1 MTEDK
6 KQGDNG
12 RVEDSGS
19 ENGKGTFWTGFKSVC
34 HTAKVIFRLD
44 AGNIPSFVGD
54 QFFITLQPFVA
65 LFFSARILDVLA
77 AGAERGVVIRW
88 IVAAV
93 ACNYGIYLL
102 ERLMACISRLEGVTL
117 YWQLYQ
123 EMSRVMMRA
132 DYKELEKPDISHAK
146 ERIERATTMFWYG
159 PWEVPGVF
167 MRLIEGLTITVS
179 ALVLAFPIFLPVKG
193 EKVPW
198 GMIGMILFI
207 GVSVWYSLS
216 SERKLYKMKEDSLE
230 PLAQVYRQQEFFMA
244 YAGEDKA
251 AKDIRIFGQKK
262 LIYRLMQKN
271 LVRER
276 KLADERR
283 FKQAKSFGIRGALA
297 QAVGCLAYLI
307 VGARALA
314 GIFGIG
320 SVVQYVG
327 AIMKLSEGIRVLIYA
342 LQHIT
347 MQGPHCQEYLDFIG
361 EGEDKDK
368 YCHGHDGQRIL
379 QMPEDYTIVFEHVS
393 FRYPGT
399 EEWVLKDLNLT
410 LKRGEHFAVVGMNGS
425 GKTTFIKLLCR
436 LYEPEQGRILFNG
449 TDIREFRYEDYQK
462 LFAVVF
468 QDFQIFALPL
478 GENVAASSHY
488 DETRVQACLEQAGV
502 GEFVK
507 GLPKG
512 LKQPL
517 YTVEADGV
525 NISGGEA
532 QKIAIARALYK
543 DAPFVILDEPTAAL
557 DPIAEAEIYAG
568 FQQMV
573 RSKGALYISHRLS
586 SCRFCDKIAVFHE
599 GRLVQM
605 GTHEELL
612 SSEDGKYY
620 ELWQAQAQYYRRAE
634 SA

>member
-1 MTEDK
+1 MTTDK
-6 KQGDNG
+6 KQGTDKH
-12 RVEDSGS
+12 VEDSSKG
-19 ENGKGTFWTGFKSVC
+19 NGQVTFGASLKSVC

-44 AGNIPSFVGD
+44 AGNIPAFVVD
-54 QFFITLQPFVA
+54 QFLMTLQPFVA

-77 AGAERGVVIRW
+77 AGAARGVVIQW

-102 ERLMACISRLEGVTL
+102 ERLTACFSRLEGVTL

-132 DYKELEKPDISHAK
+132 DYKELEQPDISHAK
-146 ERIERATTMFWYG
+146 ERIKRATNMFWYG

-167 MRLIEGLTITVS
+167 MRLTEGLTITVS
-179 ALVLAFPIFLPVKG
+179 ALVLAFPIFLPAEG
-193 EKVPW
+193 ETITL
-198 GMIGMILFI
+198 GMLGMVLFI

-230 PLAQVYRQQEFFMA
+230 PIAQVYREMDFFTT

-251 AKDIRIFGQKK
+251 AKDIRLFGQKK
-262 LIYRLMQKN
+262 LIHSLMEKNRQK
-271 LVRER
+271 ER
-276 KLADERR
+276 KLLDARR

-314 GIFGIG
+314 GVFGIG

-342 LQHIT
+342 LQHII

-361 EGEDKDK
+361 EGEDKKK
-368 YCHGHDGQRIL
+368 YCHEQDGQCIL
-379 QMPEDYTIVFEHVS
+379 EMPEDYTIVFEHVS
-393 FRYPGT
+393 FRYPGSG
-399 EEWVLKDLNLT
+399 EWVLKDINIT
-410 LKRGEHFAVVGMNGS
+410 LKKGEHFAVVGMNGS

-436 LYEPEQGRILFNG
+436 LYEPEKGRILFNG
-449 TDIREFRYEDYQK
+449 TDIRQFRYEDYQK

-478 GENVAASSHY
+478 GENVAASMHY
-488 DETRVQACLEQAGV
+488 DETRVRACLEQAGV
-502 GEFVK
+502 SEIVK

-512 LKQPL
+512 LEQPL
-517 YTVEADGV
+517 FTVEADGV
-525 NISGGEA
+525 NLSGGEA

-568 FQQMV
+568 FQGMV
-573 RSKGALYISHRLS
+573 LSKGALYISHRLS
-586 SCRFCDKIAVFHE
+586 SCRFCDMIAVFHE
-599 GRLVQM
+599 GKLVQM

-612 SSEDGKYY
+612 KDGDGKYY
-620 ELWQAQAQYYRRAE
+620 ELWQAQAQYYRRE
-634 SA
+634 QSA